1 MECGCLSLPY
11 PLEQRH
17 PKEHEFHCMLG
28 LVSPLVFEIIP
39 QSVMKFIGTVGKC
52 KCVSGTSQCAMT
64 GSCHTQ
70 RADAS
75 MFTGNHG
82 TIYTIEM
89 LPIRFIKFPFWGAG
103 HWTHTTH
110 LSRLFCH
117 LDLSDNSGMI
127 WFELFSSGSLR
138 SNSMFFISNPTRSI
152 WVCVCVCSSP
162 FCGW

>member
-1 MECGCLSLPY
+1 MGSCSITCRWPMECGCLSLPY

-52 KCVSGTSQCAMT
+52 KCISGTSQCAMT

-75 MFTGNHG
+75 MFTDFANSPWQSWDYLHYRNATNQVYKVSFLGSWPLDTHH
-82 TIYTIEM
+82 TLIATV
-89 LPIRFIKFPFWGAG
+89 LPFGFVW
-103 HWTHTTH
+103 
-110 LSRLFCH
+110 
-117 LDLSDNSGMI
+117 
-127 WFELFSSGSLR
+127 
-138 SNSMFFISNPTRSI
+138 
-152 WVCVCVCSSP
+152 
-162 FCGW
+162 